1 MPDSLPVHLNRTDI
15 HSLEV
20 PNEFDA
26 TGSFDVQLVNHG
38 EALHVHLHLDDALS
52 SVASLA
58 ATNHYV
64 QAETERPVR
73 VTVDGDGP
81 VRGKLKVVTAY
92 GAETRYIDIY
102 IPEGGTENEPVIVDD
117 ALSKP
122 QPKPASESNPGL
134 DALSAGPILAA
145 GGFTVLIAGLITL
158 VLTGNV
164 LVTVGAVLAVTILVG
179 VLFVAVRSA

>member
-26 TGSFDVQLVNHG
+26 TGSFDVQLRNHG
-38 EALHVHLHLDDALS
+38 EALHVHLHLDDSLS
-52 SVASLA
+52 SIASLD
-58 ATNHYV
+58 ATNHHV
-64 QAETERPVR
+64 QAESDRLVR

-92 GAETRYIDIY
+92 GAETRYVDIY
-102 IPEGGTENEPVIVDD
+102 IPEGGVENEPVIVDEE
-117 ALSKP
+117 LSRP
-122 QPKPASESNPGL
+122 QPKPAGKSDPSLE
-134 DALSAGPILAA
+134 DLSPGPILAA
-145 GGFTVLIAGLITL
+145 GGFTALIAGLVTL

-164 LVTVGAVLAVTILVG
+164 LMTVGVVLAVAV
-179 VLFVAVRSA
+179 VLGLLSVAVRSA

>member
-26 TGSFDVQLVNHG
+26 TGSFDVRLVNHG
-38 EALHVHLHLDDALS
+38 EALHVHLHLDDSLS
-52 SVASLA
+52 SIASLD
-58 ATNHYV
+58 ATNHHV
-64 QAETERPVR
+64 RAETDRLVR
-73 VTVDGDGP
+73 ITIDGDGP
-81 VRGKLKVVTAY
+81 VRGKLKVVTGY

-117 ALSKP
+117 ELSKP
-122 QPKPASESNPGL
+122 QPKPTAESEPSL
-134 DALSAGPILAA
+134 EDLSAGPILAA

-158 VLTGNV
+158 VLTESV
-164 LVTVGAVLAVTILVG
+164 LLTVAAVLAVTIVLG
-179 VLFVAVRSA
+179 LLFVAVRSS

>member
-38 EALHVHLHLDDALS
+38 EALHVHLHLDDSLS
-52 SVASLA
+52 SVASLD
-58 ATNHYV
+58 ATNHHV
-64 QAETERPVR
+64 RAETDRLVR

-81 VRGKLKVVTAY
+81 VRGKLKVVTGY
-92 GAETRYIDIY
+92 GAETRYIDIFV
-102 IPEGGTENEPVIVDD
+102 PEGGTENEPVIVDD

-134 DALSAGPILAA
+134 GDLSPGPILAA
-145 GGFTVLIAGLITL
+145 GGFTALIAGLVAL

-164 LVTVGAVLAVTILVG
+164 LVTVGAVLAVTLLVG
-179 VLFVAVRSA
+179 LLFVAVRSS

>member
-20 PNEFDA
+20 PHEFDA

-38 EALHVHLHLDDALS
+38 EALHVHLHLDDSLS
-52 SVASLA
+52 SVASLD
-58 ATNHYV
+58 ATNHHV
-64 QAETERPVR
+64 RAETDRLVKI
-73 VTVDGDGP
+73 TVDGDGP
-81 VRGKLKVVTAY
+81 VRGKLKIVTGY

-117 ALSKP
+117 ELSKP
-122 QPKPASESNPGL
+122 QPKPTTESEPSL
-134 DALSAGPILAA
+134 EDLSAGPILAA

-158 VLTGNV
+158 VLTESMLLTVAAV
-164 LVTVGAVLAVTILVG
+164 LVVTI
-179 VLFVAVRSA
+179 VLGLLSVAVRSS

>member
-1 MPDSLPVHLNRTDI
+1 VPDSLPVHLNRTDI

-26 TGSFDVQLVNHG
+26 TGSFDVQLINHG
-38 EALHVHLHLDDALS
+38 EALHVHLHLDDSLS
-52 SVASLA
+52 SVASLD
-58 ATNHYV
+58 ATNHHV
-64 QAETERPVR
+64 RAETDRLVR

-92 GAETRYIDIY
+92 GAETRYIDVY

-117 ALSKP
+117 DLSKP
-122 QPKPASESNPGL
+122 QPKPATGSEPGL
-134 DALSAGPILAA
+134 DDLSAGPILAA

-164 LVTVGAVLAVTILVG
+164 LLTVGAVLAVTILVG
-179 VLFVAVRSA
+179 LLFVAVRSA

>member
-26 TGSFDVQLVNHG
+26 TGSFDVRLVNHG
-38 EALHVHLHLDDALS
+38 EALHVHLHLDDSLS
-52 SVASLA
+52 SVASLD
-58 ATNHYV
+58 ATNHHV
-64 QAETERPVR
+64 RAETDRLVR
-73 VTVDGDGP
+73 ITVDGDGP
-81 VRGKLKVVTAY
+81 VRGKLKIVTGY

-117 ALSKP
+117 ELSKP
-122 QPKPASESNPGL
+122 QPKPAPESEPGL
-134 DALSAGPILAA
+134 EDLSAGPILAA

-158 VLTGNV
+158 VLTESLLLTAV
-164 LVTVGAVLAVTILVG
+164 AVLAVTILLG
-179 VLFVAVRSA
+179 LLSVAVRSS

>member
-26 TGSFDVQLVNHG
+26 TGSFDVRLVNHG
-38 EALHVHLHLDDALS
+38 EALHVHLHLDDSLS
-52 SVASLA
+52 SVASLD
-58 ATNHYV
+58 ATNHHV
-64 QAETERPVR
+64 RAETDRLVR

-81 VRGKLKVVTAY
+81 VRGKLKVVTGY

-117 ALSKP
+117 ELSKP
-122 QPKPASESNPGL
+122 QPKPAAESASGL
-134 DALSAGPILAA
+134 EDLSAGPILAA

-158 VLTGNV
+158 VLTESV
-164 LVTVGAVLAVTILVG
+164 LLTVVAVLAVTIVIGL
-179 VLFVAVRSA
+179 LSVAVRPT